1 MIDPRKAYE
10 EGVVRVA
17 DRIRAFAPPDLVDR
31 FLEASGFDVSAF
43 QECMPACDRAVT
55 AVDGSNALI
64 LNAGS
69 FTVAALRAV
78 ASCYACGKRTRR
90 IITPLQLV
98 SLGTDETGRD
108 FCAMFEDCFGYAP
121 GAALGEDPAQSAAVI
136 RDTLEYGIALE
147 MAHRMEDGDLLLID
161 GALRVSHASH
171 DPVLEDLLKVCDTK
185 GILLAAVTKST
196 SLTWGDG
203 HPIVPAVAGL
213 AGKYSVHGPWYTRL
227 PVDGFL
233 LDRQQQHMWQQRGNP
248 YVALLHPRSQRAF
261 KVDLPQHYAEEQVQ
275 QTFSALAAYADDGR
289 ITGYPY
295 PLLDAHLT
303 ARITIDVVER
313 ITHDLISHMERSG
326 MNYRDYI
333 AIFGDY
339 HDEFN
344 RY

>member
-1 MIDPRKAYE
+1 MTDPGRAYE
-10 EGVVRVA
+10 EGLVRIA
-17 DRIRAFAPPDLVDR
+17 DRIRAFAPPDLVER
-31 FLEASGFDVSAF
+31 FLKASGFDASSF
-43 QECMPACDRAVT
+43 QECTSACDRTVT

-69 FTVAALRAV
+69 FTIAALRAV
-78 ASCYACGKRTRR
+78 ASCYTSGKRTGRTV
-90 IITPLQLV
+90 TPLQLV
-98 SLGTDETGRD
+98 SFGTDETGTD
-108 FCAMFEDCFGYAP
+108 YCSLFEDCFGYKP
-121 GAALGEDPAQSAAVI
+121 GVVLDDDPAQSVAVI
-136 RDTLEYGIALE
+136 RDTLEYGVALE
-147 MAHRMEDGDLLLID
+147 MAHRMGEGDLLLID

-171 DPVLEDLLKVCDTK
+171 DAVLVELLKVCDAK

-213 AGKYSVHGPWYTRL
+213 AGKYGVHGPWYTRL
-227 PVDGFL
+227 PADGLL
-233 LDRQQQHMWQQRGNP
+233 LDRQQRHLWQQRGVP
-248 YVALLHPRSQRAF
+248 YIALLHQRSQRAF
-261 KVDLPQHYAEEQVQ
+261 KVDLPQHYSEEKIR

-289 ITGYPY
+289 VTGYPY

-313 ITHDLISHMERSG
+313 ITHDIVSRMERSG
-326 MNYRDYI
+326 MSYRDYR

-339 HDEFN
+339 HDELN